1 MDNSS
6 LSGAGSASAGLAQA
20 HNGGPASSLSPTS
33 PVSVRSQ
40 VFAHNGSNGGG
51 KRKRSSVAMMGD
63 SPESDDDDA
72 TGEHSHEKK
81 RQPGVKRAC
90 NECRQQ
96 KVCLSQCCAPI
107 LSALSALLSCLAVDG
122 QQWRPGHCLAF
133 SPLPAHCLDHWL
145 IVRRSLHNSCDVM
158 SYKIPS
164 RVVLGVFALSWTV
177 RSSPTS
183 NELANAAN
191 MQRWRRKSTSCVAT
205 SPGHARRASFPTK
218 TSTIPHNPSFNLL

>member
-6 LSGAGSASAGLAQA
+6 LSGAGPASAGLAQA
-20 HNGGPASSLSPTS
+20 HTGGPASSLSPTS

-96 KVCLSQCCAPI
+96 KVCLSQCCASV
-107 LSALSALLSCLAVDG
+107 LSAPSPLLSCLAVESCKL
-122 QQWRPGHCLAF
+122 RPIDCLRSVF
-133 SPLPAHCLDHWL
+133 PTYYVDHWL
-145 IVRRSLHNSCDVM
+145 TLGT
-158 SYKIPS
+158 
-164 RVVLGVFALSWTV
+164 VLCITV
-177 RSSPTS
+177 
-183 NELANAAN
+183 A
-191 MQRWRRKSTSCVAT
+191 M
-205 SPGHARRASFPTK
+205 
-218 TSTIPHNPSFNLL
+218 

>member
-6 LSGAGSASAGLAQA
+6 LSGAGPGQAQA
-20 HNGGPASSLSPTS
+20 HNSGPASSLSPTS

-63 SPESDDDDA
+63 SPESDDDDG

-96 KVCLSQCCAPI
+96 KVCLSQCCASI
-107 LSALSALLSCLAVDG
+107 FSVVSRLSSLLSC
-122 QQWRPGHCLAF
+122 C
-133 SPLPAHCLDHWL
+133 
-145 IVRRSLHNSCDVM
+145 
-158 SYKIPS
+158 
-164 RVVLGVFALSWTV
+164 
-177 RSSPTS
+177 
-183 NELANAAN
+183 
-191 MQRWRRKSTSCVAT
+191 
-205 SPGHARRASFPTK
+205 
-218 TSTIPHNPSFNLL
+218 

>member
-6 LSGAGSASAGLAQA
+6 LPGAGPGSAGLAQA

-51 KRKRSSVAMMGD
+51 KRKRSSVVMMGE
-63 SPESDDDDA
+63 SPESEDDDG

-96 KVCLSQCCAPI
+96 KVSLSQCCAASIQLPSSI
-107 LSALSALLSCLAVDG
+107 LLPPLCCRQLSLINRLPLCLVSAFLL
-122 QQWRPGHCLAF
+122 R
-133 SPLPAHCLDHWL
+133 
-145 IVRRSLHNSCDVM
+145 IR
-158 SYKIPS
+158 
-164 RVVLGVFALSWTV
+164 
-177 RSSPTS
+177 
-183 NELANAAN
+183 
-191 MQRWRRKSTSCVAT
+191 
-205 SPGHARRASFPTK
+205 
-218 TSTIPHNPSFNLL
+218 

>member
-6 LSGAGSASAGLAQA
+6 LPGAGPASAGLAQA
-20 HNGGPASSLSPTS
+20 HSGGPASSLSPTS

-40 VFAHNGSNGGG
+40 VFAHNGSNGGA

-96 KVCLSQCCAPI
+96 KVCLTQCCVPV
-107 LSALSALLSCLAVDG
+107 LSAPLSSPLISSSRQLQSATRGLSAPCPSYKLL
-122 QQWRPGHCLAF
+122 
-133 SPLPAHCLDHWL
+133 
-145 IVRRSLHNSCDVM
+145 RSLANTRPVSCIIVAMRCRARSLPELFSVCSSQAGLQD
-158 SYKIPS
+158 
-164 RVVLGVFALSWTV
+164 RVQL
-177 RSSPTS
+177 
-183 NELANAAN
+183 
-191 MQRWRRKSTSCVAT
+191 
-205 SPGHARRASFPTK
+205 
-218 TSTIPHNPSFNLL
+218 